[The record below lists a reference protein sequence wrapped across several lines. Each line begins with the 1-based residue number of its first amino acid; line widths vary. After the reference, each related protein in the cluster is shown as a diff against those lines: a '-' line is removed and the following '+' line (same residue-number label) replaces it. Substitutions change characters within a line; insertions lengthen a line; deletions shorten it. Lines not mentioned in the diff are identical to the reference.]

1 MTDFNTA
8 LQSLSMLI
16 ETEIGESAVVL
27 VTSASS
33 RDGSG
38 FVARGLAGAY
48 AERGVKVAYATLD
61 DSAGVGG
68 STDEGSYDTIAI
80 GGLPARTSTRQFA
93 SLIEDWRRRYD
104 VVIVDGPSLLGSPKA
119 LHFARVANG
128 LLLTVR
134 SGRSVRR
141 EDRELANLAER
152 LGTKI
157 LGVVQTPANM
167 PRESKAAERVG
178 RRGFVAQF
186 SSLFS
191 RA

>member
-1 MTDFNTA
+1 MTDFDTA

-16 ETEIGESAVVL
+16 EAEIGESAVVL
-27 VTSASS
+27 VTSATS

-38 FVARGLAGAY
+38 FVARGLARAY
-48 AERGVKVAYATLD
+48 AERGIRVAFATLD
-61 DSAGVGG
+61 ESASVGG
-68 STDEGSYDTIAI
+68 FTDEGSYDTIPI
-80 GGLPARTSTRQFA
+80 GGLSARTSTPQFA
-93 SLIEDWRRRYD
+93 ALVEDWRRRYD

-119 LHFARVANG
+119 LHFARIASG

-141 EDRELANLAER
+141 EDGELANLAER

-157 LGVVQTPANM
+157 LGVVQTPAHL
-167 PRESKAAERVG
+167 PREAAAADRVPK
-178 RRGFVAQF
+178 RGFVAQF